1 LVVTDYDGTLT
12 QIQSLPQL
20 ATPAPV
26 VTQLLATLARDTRNT
41 VYVMSGRERR
51 FMDKW
56 LGKLKVGLAA
66 EFGYCHR
73 APDDEQGV
81 WKSLGRE
88 LDTSWKDVVRP
99 IMQYFA
105 ERTPGT
111 YIESK
116 ESSLA
121 WHYRD
126 ADPHFGAWQAKD
138 MQIHM
143 EDVMSNLPL
152 EIIQGNRLVEV
163 RAGQESEIPN
173 FKGSSLG
180 RFPLVSADFW
190 TSDHLS
196 ERSRSVGAVSGTRA
210 RGTLTLKRR

>member
-1 LVVTDYDGTLT
+1 MLLVKNGPHWEE
-12 QIQSLPQL
+12 I
-20 ATPAPV
+20 
-26 VTQLLATLARDTRNT
+26 
-41 VYVMSGRERR
+41 
-51 FMDKW
+51 
-56 LGKLKVGLAA
+56 
-66 EFGYCHR
+66 
-73 APDDEQGV
+73 
-81 WKSLGRE
+81 

-143 EDVMSNLPL
+143 EDVMSTLPW
-152 EIIQGNRLVEV
+152 
-163 RAGQESEIPN
+163 
-173 FKGSSLG
+173 K
-180 RFPLVSADFW
+180 
-190 TSDHLS
+190 
-196 ERSRSVGAVSGTRA
+196 
-210 RGTLTLKRR
+210 